1 MDGDPVMEVSTEEAF
16 AEACRALGEAMVR
29 ERIYARRIAEQQDQI
44 ASLTRQVLHP
54 EEPTA

>member
-1 MDGDPVMEVSTEEAF
+1 MEVSTEEAF